1 MGSLRVRQTK
11 RIYREEEFHAGPS
24 GFQRGRSGRLPAFT
38 LIELLIVVAIIGIL
52 AAIAVPNFV
61 QAQIRSKVARA
72 KADLKSI
79 STALDSYYLDQKA
92 YPIGR
97 TFCAGSMNEVD
108 DYNICPP
115 EITSPVAYINERPL
129 DVFNPGRQY
138 KYLAPGLGYSNH
150 VLTYLT
156 IWVPKSFPSE
166 SGADQD
172 LPYFSQ
178 EASPVDYGIWSVG
191 PKGAK
196 SFWESDVAHIPVPK
210 RTWYDPT
217 NGVSSEG
224 VIARLAGGFQ
234 SP

>member
-1 MGSLRVRQTK
+1 MGSLRIRHARKVFW
-11 RIYREEEFHAGPS
+11 EEKLHAGLS
-24 GFQRGRSGRLPAFT
+24 GLPLGRSGRLPAFT
-38 LIELLIVVAIIGIL
+38 LIELLIVVAMIGIL
-52 AAIAVPNFV
+52 AAIAVPNFI

-79 STALDSYYLDQKA
+79 STALESYYLDQKA
-92 YPIGR
+92 YPIAR
-97 TFCAGSMNEVD
+97 TFCAGSMSESD

-115 EITSPVAYINERPL
+115 EITTPVAYINHRPL

-166 SGADQD
+166 SGPDQD

-178 EASPVDYGIWSVG
+178 ETSPVDYGIWSVG
-191 PKGAK
+191 PTGAK

-210 RTWYDPT
+210 RTWYNPS
-217 NGVSSEG
+217 NGVISQG
-224 VIARLAGGFQ
+224 IIARLSGGHQ